1 MFQSHLSAKA
11 YKSWPPPTDIGR
23 LAMRNTLPFPTFLI
37 GVRHGQCAEG
47 VPMALGDI
55 MTARIVTVEMDDR
68 LEVVKEIFDT
78 VNFHHLLV
86 LDENKKLGGIVS
98 DRDLLRALSP
108 YVGSA
113 AETARDL
120 ATLNKRVHQIM
131 TRHPITLRP
140 ESGISEA
147 VNLLLMHGISC
158 IPIVDDKLKPVGIV
172 SWRDLLKS
180 LATS

>member
-1 MFQSHLSAKA
+1 
-11 YKSWPPPTDIGR
+11 
-23 LAMRNTLPFPTFLI
+23 MRCI
-37 GVRHGQCAEG
+37 VGAGEAA
-47 VPMALGDI
+47 PMALSNI

-78 VNFHHLLV
+78 MNFHHLLV
-86 LDENKKLGGIVS
+86 VDEHKKLSGIVS

-131 TRHPITLRP
+131 SRHPITLRP
-140 ESGISEA
+140 QSEIADA
-147 VNLLLMHGISC
+147 VNLLLEHPISC
-158 IPIVDDKLKPVGIV
+158 IPIVDDECKPVGIV

-180 LATS
+180 LAAG